1 MQATRYLFRR
11 LATACQSIHA
21 RRLGTLLLAVESLAR
36 GRRLTLTGLGRSLKS
51 KAKVKHSIKRMDR
64 LLGNE
69 KLFAESQLVYEAL
82 AQMLMNGVQRPVILV
97 DWSELAWN
105 QEFHLLR
112 AAIPVGGRAM
122 TVYEEV
128 HPTSTHTSRR
138 VHRRFLQK
146 LATIVG
152 DSCKPTLV
160 TDAGFRAPWFQA
172 VEELGWDWVGRI
184 RNTTLVCEADDS
196 TWMPC
201 KSLYSKA
208 NRRPTALG
216 AFSVTK
222 SNPVHC
228 FLYLFKSKKRR
239 RVKKTIRGSRCKANQ
254 SLKAAA
260 REREPWLIASS
271 LPNTGAMA
279 KKVVQFY
286 RKRMQIEESFRDMK
300 NTRSGFSLRDSRT
313 NTAKRLTILMLINT
327 LSQFAVW
334 LIGRAGQ
341 SRKLHQELQANTIRD
356 KSVLSTFFI
365 GCQLVQHKVRFYKHQ
380 IADAL
385 HQLNDAVAAS
395 GA

>member
-1 MQATRYLFRR
+1 MQATRYVFKR
-11 LATACQSIHA
+11 LATACQSIHS
-21 RRLGTLLLAVESLAR
+21 RRLETLLKAVESLAR
-36 GRRLTLTGLGRSLKS
+36 GRRLTLTGLGRSLES
-51 KAKVKHSIKRMDR
+51 KAKVKHNIKRMDR

-69 KLFAESQLVYEAL
+69 KLFAESQSVYGAL
-82 AQMLMNGVQRPVILV
+82 AQMLMSGSQRPVIIV

-105 QEFHLLR
+105 QKFHLLR

-128 HPTSTHTSRR
+128 HPTSAHTSRR
-138 VHRRFLQK
+138 VHRRFLQT

-152 DSCKPTLV
+152 DSCKPIVV

-184 RNTTLVCEADDS
+184 RNTTLVCEADGS
-196 TWMPC
+196 SWVSC

-208 NRRPTALG
+208 NRRPQAVG

-222 SNPVHC
+222 SNPVQC
-228 FLYLFKSKKRR
+228 FLYLYQSKKQG
-239 RVKKTIRGSRCKANQ
+239 RVKKTTRGSRSKANQ
-254 SLKAAA
+254 SLKVAA

-271 LPNTGAMA
+271 LPNSGAMA

-300 NTRSGFSLRDSRT
+300 NRRSGFSLRDSRT

-341 SRKLHQELQANTIRD
+341 SRQLHQGLQANTTRH

-365 GCQLVQHKVRFYKHQ
+365 GCQLVQHKIRFYKHE
-380 IADAL
+380 IADAV
-385 HQLNDAVAAS
+385 HQLNDAVVAS
-395 GA
+395 GV